1 MCFCTYQ
8 AMKTSSVLIQAVR
21 YDDLWES
28 EGIVPRLNLNIRWKW
43 VVSFTHWPL
52 YPCGKSTQYPL
63 NRRLDGPQSQ
73 SGCNAEEKNSLP
85 TRNPNPGHPA
95 HSLVTMVTELP
106 WILLSNLIDKSEPLN
121 VEDIREIL
129 VPKCY

>member
-43 VVSFTHWPL
+43 VFVITPRPF
-52 YPCGKSTQYPL
+52 YPREGSSKYTL
-63 NRRLDGPQSQ
+63 DRRLSVLQSR
-73 SGCNAEEKNSLP
+73 SGRGGEEKEIYSP
-85 TRNPNPGHPA
+85 T
-95 HSLVTMVTELP
+95 
-106 WILLSNLIDKSEPLN
+106 LLRIEP
-121 VEDIREIL
+121 RSSSS
-129 VPKCY
+129 P